1 MNFGAGTRAER
12 DAPHAAGAGGKTLA
26 SALLHVE
33 NLRTHF
39 FTRWGVVKA
48 VDGVSFSLRERET
61 LGLVGESGSGKSM
74 TCLSIL
80 RLVPKPAGRIV
91 GGRILFEGR
100 DLLSVSEKEMRK
112 YRGRKISM
120 ILQDPLSTLN
130 PVFTVGAQ
138 VREPLRIHRLIGR
151 DALKQRVLELLR
163 LVRIP
168 AAESRLENYPH
179 QFSGGMRQRVVGA
192 IAIACQPKLLI
203 ADEPTTSLDVTIQ
216 AQYLRL
222 LKEIQRQSNL
232 AIIFV
237 THDLGIVAKVCD
249 RVAVMYAGRIVEA
262 TAVRELFGAPAHPY
276 TQGLLR
282 SLPRLDQRV
291 ARLASIEG
299 TPPLLSRLPPGC
311 PFAPRCSKVMPVCR
325 EQYPPTTLLTPSHE
339 VACWVHAKEAHGT
352 SPAPS

>member
-1 MNFGAGTRAER
+1 MR
-12 DAPHAAGAGGKTLA
+12 P
-26 SALLHVE
+26 ALLEVRD
-33 NLRTHF
+33 LKTHF

-48 VDGVSFSLRERET
+48 VDGVSFFLRERET

-80 RLVPKPAGRIV
+80 RLVPKPAGRILS
-91 GGRILFEGR
+91 GQILFRGH
-100 DLLSVSEKEMRK
+100 DLLTLSEKEMRK
-112 YRGRKISM
+112 YRGRQISM

-130 PVFTVGAQ
+130 PVFTIGAQ
-138 VREPLRIHRLIGR
+138 VREPLRIHRLVER
-151 DALKQRVLELLR
+151 HSLKQRVLELLR

-232 AIIFV
+232 ALLFV
-237 THDLGIVAKVCD
+237 THDFGIVAKMCD
-249 RVAVMYAGRIVEA
+249 RVAVMYAGRIVEEA
-262 TAVRELFGAPAHPY
+262 AVRELFTAPAHPY
-276 TQGLLR
+276 TQGLLQ

-291 ARLASIEG
+291 GRLLSIEG
-299 TPPLLSRLPPGC
+299 TPPLLSCLPPGC
-311 PFAPRCSKVMPVCR
+311 PFAPRCPKVMPLCR
-325 EQYPPTTLLTPSHE
+325 EQYPPTTPLTASHQ
-339 VACWVHAKEAHGT
+339 VACWVYVKETHAT